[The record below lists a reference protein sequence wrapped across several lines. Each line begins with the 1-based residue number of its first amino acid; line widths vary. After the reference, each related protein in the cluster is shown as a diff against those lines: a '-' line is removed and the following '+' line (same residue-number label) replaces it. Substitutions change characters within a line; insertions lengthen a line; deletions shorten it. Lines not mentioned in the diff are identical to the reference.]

1 MVTDEI
7 SKKYSTQTL
16 LASVQCASVLRD
28 TSDLQQVVKHCVSI
42 LFPEHKDY
50 LYAKLQQTSQNIP
63 SASSIS
69 RSRLA
74 VDVGMMLLARASNQ
88 QVGAKVTRTLLTDS
102 SPQKKFDWCLT
113 EIHSVQTCDLLRII
127 PLVRRLAGNRP
138 EWHDEENA
146 EETENAHELA
156 QLNAELASLLK
167 PTSSDAPVTFHICP
181 PTAVGSRRSGLIH
194 KIHALLHA
202 LFLESGSWA
211 GVQTV
216 LNTCRSIV
224 TDQGVESGM
233 AEARNLRLDQILPWV
248 RS

>member
-1 MVTDEI
+1 LHTADGPAYFPEH
-7 SKKYSTQTL
+7 SKQIVCARHRCQGGNMNGDRRNLQKYSTQTL

-88 QVGAKVTRTLLTDS
+88 QEEAKVTRTLLTDS
-102 SPQKKFDWCLT
+102 SPQKKSDWCLT

-138 EWHDEENA
+138 E
-146 EETENAHELA
+146 
-156 QLNAELASLLK
+156 
-167 PTSSDAPVTFHICP
+167 
-181 PTAVGSRRSGLIH
+181 
-194 KIHALLHA
+194 
-202 LFLESGSWA
+202 
-211 GVQTV
+211 
-216 LNTCRSIV
+216 
-224 TDQGVESGM
+224 
-233 AEARNLRLDQILPWV
+233 
-248 RS
+248 